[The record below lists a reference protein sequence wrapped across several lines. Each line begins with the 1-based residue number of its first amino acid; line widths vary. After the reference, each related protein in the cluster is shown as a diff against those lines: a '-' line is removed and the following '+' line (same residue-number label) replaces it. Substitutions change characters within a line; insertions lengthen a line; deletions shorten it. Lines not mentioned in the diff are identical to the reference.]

1 MKMPD
6 QTLTFEEINVLG
18 NIFNT
23 SFGKSSTAAAKG
35 YGITAKVHASLLEI
49 KYQTIVHY
57 NSSDGLATQQK
68 ERERESVDVLNQAL
82 ASAKEQFRE
91 SAGRTLKVKELS
103 SNDDIELVSAT
114 ANNPRKIAYYRRN
127 IIFEIS

>member
-1 MKMPD
+1 MAEN
-6 QTLTFEEINVLG
+6 TLSFDEINCLG

-23 SFGKSSTAAAKG
+23 TFGRSSTKGAG
-35 YGITAKVHASLLEI
+35 YGIKAKVHASLLEI

-68 ERERESVDVLNQAL
+68 EKERESVQVLNQAL
-82 ASAKEQFRE
+82 AEAKSAFRE
-91 SAGRTLKVKELS
+91 STGRALKVKELS
-103 SNDDIELVSAT
+103 SNDDIELVSAS
-114 ANNPRKIAYYRRN
+114 AQNPRKIAYYRRN